1 LEEKWCEEIFV
12 FYGDEVVHVLQA
24 LETILILFCSWEID

>member
-1 LEEKWCEEIFV
+1 LEEKWCEGICV

-24 LETILILFCSWEID
+24 LETALILFGSWEID